1 MKNNMFFKIL
11 SSIPVIVIAS
21 YFIPFLGICLL
32 ILRYIVYDDKRK
44 KKTPVILTIIAFV
57 VLIPQLLKY
66 ILAILKINIVNI
78 SCFYNIV
85 DSKIYNANF
94 IKLSKFLIVISVIIW
109 ILSYVFEKIYNKFG
123 NLAREY
129 IKETDRKRA
138 EISQK
143 NDLIMKEKR
152 ELAKNTHVVYC
163 KYCGADNVL
172 TSNVGTCKFCR
183 RKIQ

>member
-1 MKNNMFFKIL
+1 MKNNMFLKIL
-11 SSIPVIVIAS
+11 SSIPIILVAS

-78 SCFYNIV
+78 SYFYNIV
-85 DSKIYNANF
+85 DSKVYSVNF
-94 IKLSKFLIVISVIIW
+94 IKFSKFLITISVIVW
-109 ILSYVFEKIYNKFG
+109 ILSFVFEKISNKISSG
-123 NLAREY
+123 
-129 IKETDRKRA
+129 IKNYVQQDLKKDYEIRK
-138 EISQK
+138 E
-143 NDLIMKEKR
+143 NDLKMQEKR
-152 ELAKNTHVVYC
+152 EKAKNTHVVHC
-163 KYCGADNVL
+163 PYCGSDNML
-172 TSNVGTCKFCR
+172 TEQVGTCNFCR